1 MNIDKNPELDRWNER
16 FAGEAYHFGTAPN
29 AFLAAQGHRLQ
40 PGMTALAIADGE
52 GRNSV
57 WLAAQGLR
65 VTAFDFAPLGVAKA
79 QRLARDRGV
88 DVDYRVADIRGW
100 DWDGAKYDV
109 IAAIFFQFANPTDRA
124 RIFAGISRALNPGGL
139 LLLQGY
145 RIEKD
150 AGMIGQSKGLEAA
163 DELLK
168 HDPTAVMNNF
178 RSSWSNL
185 LTALGLP
192 MVDTAL
198 TGMNQFA
205 DAFKSLTTFF
215 VAHQHRQ
222 IRRGTSVS
230 PVIFGALSRRT
241 SFNFFIFHFVMKKYY
256 ISVSG
261 PSSF

>member
-145 RIEKD
+145 RIEQLQYGTGGPPWPAHLYSEALLRDSFSALEILQLAAHDDEVHEGKGHD
-150 AGMIGQSKGLEAA
+150 GMSALIDLIARSKGETGQERQCRDASKGA
-163 DELLK
+163 D
-168 HDPTAVMNNF
+168 D
-178 RSSWSNL
+178 
-185 LTALGLP
+185 LT
-192 MVDTAL
+192 
-198 TGMNQFA
+198 
-205 DAFKSLTTFF
+205 
-215 VAHQHRQ
+215 
-222 IRRGTSVS
+222 
-230 PVIFGALSRRT
+230 
-241 SFNFFIFHFVMKKYY
+241 
-256 ISVSG
+256 
-261 PSSF
+261 